1 MPPNFKAVP
10 LRSEKKSA
18 QKMFLRKRFA
28 KVQLT
33 LVAILGFLGV
43 GQAVAQDGFRVPAVS
58 TNLIDWALVT
68 PNVGVD
74 IPLTNPIY
82 INGASLYVEAKMS
95 LNANKAYA
103 PDMNYE
109 YFSGKIE
116 YRRHFRFGENSNE
129 CSLMTNA
136 WNGLA
141 RLFTTKKY
149 WIERVNDRLN
159 DKGRSYA
166 GIFAQYA
173 DFSMCLP
180 LYNYEHGRVGR
191 AAIAGFSY
199 GFNKPFYNFSNKY
212 CLEWEFGTSL
222 GCVLSQYDCYNRVES
237 EVTGSGKWYYPI
249 ITDLHVSLVLRRQ
262 SISKMYRKTRVT
274 DY

>member
-199 GFNKPFYNFSNKY
+199 GFNKPFYNFSNKS
-212 CLEWEFGTSL
+212 CNNTVCATGAKRKRHIGKHLCFFKNNTH
-222 GCVLSQYDCYNRVES
+222 S
-237 EVTGSGKWYYPI
+237 ETPPLI
-249 ITDLHVSLVLRRQ
+249 F
-262 SISKMYRKTRVT
+262 SISAIISSAVGTIPPVLPKK
-274 DY
+274 